1 MEQYKFIDRFF
12 HSQYELLDF
21 QNIEGRDANTL
32 YSFLNNL
39 HSVGD
44 RLKEDFDCNIK
55 SYPEFKILRLIRNYF
70 HHVGD
75 VEEIRLNVK
84 IESSVVVSHAEHL
97 IIPLETFAKSI
108 KSFID
113 KNTLP
118 ENHKSHKRKKSF
130 IEKELNSIS
139 EIYDYMHDLL
149 DNLEIMCNR
158 PSLKLDGQVYELG
171 FDMYKFVYN
180 ITNIIADKC
189 REIEELKDKKV
200 ITDLGHTYTM
210 EFNIG
215 KYDALCHPSK
225 VPITTTKGFVYPDR
239 IEMTI

>member
-1 MEQYKFIDRFF
+1 MEKHKFIDRFF

-21 QNIEGRDANTL
+21 RNIKRRDANTL

-39 HSVGD
+39 HTVGD
-44 RLKEDFDCNIK
+44 RLKEDFGCDIK
-55 SYPEFKILRLIRNYF
+55 SYPEFKILRIIRNYL

-75 VEEIRLNVK
+75 IEEIRLNVK
-84 IESSVVVSHAEHL
+84 IEGSVIVSHAEHL

-118 ENHKSHKRKKSF
+118 KNHKSYKRKNAF
-130 IEKELNSIS
+130 IEKELNTIS

-149 DNLEIMCNR
+149 DNIEIMCNK
-158 PSLKLDGQVYELG
+158 PSLKLDGQDYELG

-180 ITNIIADKC
+180 ITNIIAEKC

-200 ITDLGHTYTM
+200 ITGLGHTYTM

-215 KYDALCHPSK
+215 KYDALCQPSK
-225 VPITTTKGFVYPDR
+225 APIITTKGFVYPDK
-239 IEMTI
+239 IERTT